1 MKLFAI
7 ALAALAVISVFTPV
21 PFITDYAFW
30 LLLAAFL
37 IQMDWRE
44 R

>member
-7 ALAALAVISVFTPV
+7 ALAGLAVISVFMPL
-21 PFITDYAFW
+21 PFISDYAFW

-37 IQMDWRE
+37 IQMDWRK